1 MSHRDPSMSDAIS
14 ANEQTGLSRRS
25 WLRGAAMLIG
35 AASVLPAT
43 SALATPLPTTLPVPL
58 PMGRSERR
66 LSLIN
71 VNTRESFD
79 GVFWRDGR
87 YVEEALRQLNVLL
100 RDHRAGKVA
109 EMDRALFDQLYV
121 LHQNLGSRSAFK
133 VISAYRSDETNA
145 AKRKKSRR
153 VARNSYHC
161 EGMAIDVCL
170 DDVRFEGLYKTAI
183 GLRAGGVGRY
193 RRDGFVHVDTG
204 PVRSW

>member
-1 MSHRDPSMSDAIS
+1 MSHRDPTMSDAIT

-35 AASVLPAT
+35 AASVLPAA
-43 SALATPLPTTLPVPL
+43 SALATPLPTALPL
-58 PMGRSERR
+58 ATGRSERR

-71 VNTRESFD
+71 INTQESFD
-79 GVFWRDGR
+79 GAYWRDGR
-87 YVEEALRQLNVLL
+87 YVEDALRRLNVLL

-109 EMDRALFDQLYV
+109 EMDRSLFDQLHV
-121 LHQNLGSRSAFK
+121 LHQSLNSRAPFK

-145 AKRKKSRR
+145 AKRRKSRR

-170 DDVRFEGLYKTAI
+170 EDVRFEGLYKTAV